1 VLKLKPIALAL
12 SCALLTAS
20 CATLNDPGEK
30 PYRVEPVSRVA
41 GAGPAANYQL
51 GRYYQG
57 QVRYDK
63 AIAAYRQA
71 LEENPALSDAHN
83 NLGVV
88 FAEQQLY
95 EKAIEEFK
103 AGIAHSPRAAHLHNN
118 LGYAYVFVGRN
129 KEALTS
135 LEEAQRL
142 DPADKRI
149 AANLRLVRER
159 LGIGES
165 ATSVTQTHE
174 ATAFEED
181 GTKSKLVQIHPGVY
195 ELRPKNPELVSVAT
209 ASLQPNV
216 VEPLRGLEVSNGNGV
231 TGMAKKVARFLKRH
245 GVMATRLTN
254 SRPFTQRSTQIE
266 YRHGFM
272 QQANS
277 INSQL
282 PRPVLLV
289 RTKQLREGV
298 NVRLVLGKDLTQ
310 EAFENQSGPDSPSRS
325 RVAAND
331 PGAAS
336 GPN

>member
-1 VLKLKPIALAL
+1 MLKLKPIALAL
-12 SCALLTAS
+12 SSALLTAS

-30 PYRVEPVSRVA
+30 PYRVEPVSRIG
-41 GAGPAANYQL
+41 GAGSAANYQL

-57 QVRYDK
+57 RVRYDK

-71 LEENPALSDAHN
+71 LEENPGLSDAHN

-103 AGIAHSPRAAHLHNN
+103 AGIADSPRAAHLHNN

-129 KEALTS
+129 EEALAS
-135 LEEAQRL
+135 LQEAQRL
-142 DPADKRI
+142 DPGNKRI
-149 AANLRLVRER
+149 AANLRLVQER

-165 ATSVTQTHE
+165 ATSVRHE

-181 GTKSKLVQIHPGVY
+181 TSKSKLVQIHPGVY

-209 ASLQPNV
+209 ASLRPNV
-216 VEPLRGLEVSNGNGV
+216 AEPLRGLEVSNGNGV
-231 TGMAKKVARFLKRH
+231 TGLAKKVARFLKRQ

-254 SRPFTQRSTQIE
+254 SKPFTQKSTQIE

-272 QQANS
+272 HQANS

-282 PRPVLLV
+282 PRLVPVV
-289 RTKQLREGV
+289 QTKQLREGV
-298 NVRLVLGKDLTQ
+298 NVRLVLGKDVTQ
-310 EAFENQSGPDSPSRS
+310 EAFEKQPALESPSRS

-331 PGAAS
+331 PVAAS